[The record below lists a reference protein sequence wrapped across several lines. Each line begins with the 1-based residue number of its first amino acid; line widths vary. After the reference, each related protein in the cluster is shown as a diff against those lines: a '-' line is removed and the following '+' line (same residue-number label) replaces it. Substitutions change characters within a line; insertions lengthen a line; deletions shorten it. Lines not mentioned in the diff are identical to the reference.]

1 MNIFG
6 HNFRLAIWGES
17 HGPQI
22 GISID
27 GVPAGIPLSA
37 EDFEADLA
45 RRRSGARGTTPRR
58 EPDIPQIVSGLYN
71 GMTTG
76 APLTIE
82 FANTDTHSQDYATV
96 ARHYRPSHADL
107 VAYHRF
113 NGFNDPRG
121 GGHFSARLT
130 VAFVAAG
137 VVAKK
142 MLPPGIAF
150 DTRLTEIGGCT
161 DPARFDE
168 VLRAAAADLDSV
180 GGIIEC
186 RVQGVPLGLG
196 QPFFDSAESL
206 IAHLLFAI
214 PAVKGVEFGSG
225 FAGARLRGSQ
235 NNDPLLDVEGTTAT
249 NNAGGING
257 GITNGNEIVVRAA
270 VKPTPSIG
278 REQNTYNL
286 ATDKVEPLTIRGR
299 HDVCVALRRGHRTGQ
314 LDPAL
319 MSVPETSTP
328 YAPQPQGAPEVTTRR
343 GLLDRLTAR
352 LTGLYDAREAR
363 SIALVA
369 LAELAGLPL
378 SALLTDPGA
387 PMAADGFEAMAA
399 QLAAGRPVQY
409 VVGHTEFYGHRFAVR
424 EGVLIPR
431 PETEELVSWVVH
443 DERRARALLD
453 VGTGSGCIAASLAL
467 ALPGAE
473 VFAADLSDAALAI
486 AAENCCTLGARVT
499 LRKAD
504 ALGGLDE
511 IFPGPFDAIVSNPPY
526 VPQSDLAAMHANVRE
541 YEPRE
546 ALFVPDDDAL
556 QFYRAIARA
565 GRRMLRPGGKLYF
578 EIYERS
584 AGQMRLLL
592 GEEGYTD
599 TEVREDLNGKPRMVC
614 SRMN

>member
-1 MNIFG
+1 
-6 HNFRLAIWGES
+6 
-17 HGPQI
+17 
-22 GISID
+22 
-27 GVPAGIPLSA
+27 
-37 EDFEADLA
+37 
-45 RRRSGARGTTPRR
+45 
-58 EPDIPQIVSGLYN
+58 
-71 GMTTG
+71 
-76 APLTIE
+76 
-82 FANTDTHSQDYATV
+82 
-96 ARHYRPSHADL
+96 
-107 VAYHRF
+107 
-113 NGFNDPRG
+113 
-121 GGHFSARLT
+121 
-130 VAFVAAG
+130 
-137 VVAKK
+137 
-142 MLPPGIAF
+142 
-150 DTRLTEIGGCT
+150 
-161 DPARFDE
+161 
-168 VLRAAAADLDSV
+168 
-180 GGIIEC
+180 
-186 RVQGVPLGLG
+186 
-196 QPFFDSAESL
+196 
-206 IAHLLFAI
+206 
-214 PAVKGVEFGSG
+214 
-225 FAGARLRGSQ
+225 
-235 NNDPLLDVEGTTAT
+235 
-249 NNAGGING
+249 
-257 GITNGNEIVVRAA
+257 
-270 VKPTPSIG
+270 
-278 REQNTYNL
+278 
-286 ATDKVEPLTIRGR
+286 
-299 HDVCVALRRGHRTGQ
+299 
-314 LDPAL
+314 

-378 SALLTDPGA
+378 SALLTGA

-431 PETEELVSWVVH
+431 PETEELGSWVVH

-614 SRMN
+614 SRMK